1 MGPHDGFIRPP
12 YAPKMQQAIDSGLD
26 DRPTGS
32 VNPPSYRIRNEAVEY
47 KKRMGINKPAPEK
60 YQKLDEG
67 FSRQIAQAYEQME
80 HNPNDPEVAAAYNA
94 LVVESTEQYKDIIA
108 NGLNVE
114 FIPSGQ
120 SSPYEIP
127 TKAVE
132 DIVINRHMWVY
143 STRDGHGQ
151 GEELSG
157 NPLLAPTEFQIS
169 GQTALANDI
178 FRVVHDYFGHAKDGI
193 GFRAEGEEN
202 AFLSHSAMYSNLAQ
216 KALATETRGQNSWVN
231 FGPRGS
237 DNRTASEEA
246 TVFAEQ
252 KVGLLPEKFSNPNNP
267 YSTAKNA
274 IEETIA
280 GMKDGSIMGETFNM
294 NGSRYTG
301 GGIAVA
307 VISEN
312 FDTQKLTPE
321 MVNKQIQKFMK
332 NHRTN
337 EKIGVFTLEETN
349 GETSSIDLALIIPQE
364 QRDLAI
370 RLGTYTEQQSL
381 WDFDNNELIRL
392 SNTGF
397 ANKNLTM
404 TQLRAVQNTLTKG
417 FLPSFIVNTEKPKDL
432 FDAQFLWSEKQG
444 RMKPIKKKEL
454 KPPEQSTASIIKPSD
469 IRRITYIQIGSG
481 GRGYSNAP
489 HIYQYKNY
497 IIRTF
502 GGKDWQVRKDAE
514 IVRKK
519 YSERYTEVEAYG
531 GKLMYPD
538 PWNRSHPTNL
548 SLAQAKEWLVNHV
561 NQSETK

>member
-1 MGPHDGFIRPP
+1 MPKFCAMGPQDGFIQPP

-60 YQKLDEG
+60 YQKLNEG
-67 FSRQIAQAYEQME
+67 FSRKIANAYEQME

-127 TKAVE
+127 TQAVE

-151 GEELSG
+151 GEALSG

-169 GQTALANDI
+169 GQIALANDV

-202 AFLSHSAMYSNLAQ
+202 AFLSHSSMYTDQAQ

-252 KVGLLPEKFSNPNNP
+252 KVGLLPEEFSNPNNP
-267 YSTAKNA
+267 YSTDKNV
-274 IEETIA
+274 IEETIT

-294 NGSRYTG
+294 DGSRYTG

-307 VISEN
+307 VISKN
-312 FDTQKLTPE
+312 FNTQKLTPE
-321 MVNKQIQKFMK
+321 MVNKQIQKFIK
-332 NHRTN
+332 NHRLN

-370 RLGTYTEQQSL
+370 RLGAHTKQQSL
-381 WDFDNNELIRL
+381 WDFDNNELIYTGR
-392 SNTGF
+392 NDTGF

-404 TQLRAVQNTLTKG
+404 TQLRAVQDALEKG
-417 FLPSFIVNTEKPKDL
+417 TLPSFVQPIERIFPKTNWRMNEEKTPLFDSLVQKKLYPKKRRKSVDKMTRKELVSNLDAMELPEIDARDLDNNDIRQILVDQAPDL
-432 FDAQFLWSEKQG
+432 FMS
-444 RMKPIKKKEL
+444 
-454 KPPEQSTASIIKPSD
+454 S
-469 IRRITYIQIGSG
+469 
-481 GRGYSNAP
+481 
-489 HIYQYKNY
+489 
-497 IIRTF
+497 
-502 GGKDWQVRKDAE
+502 RKF
-514 IVRKK
+514 
-519 YSERYTEVEAYG
+519 S
-531 GKLMYPD
+531 
-538 PWNRSHPTNL
+538 
-548 SLAQAKEWLVNHV
+548 
-561 NQSETK
+561 